1 MVTFNQYISPY
12 SWRYGSSEMRHIWSE
27 INKRKLWRHIW
38 VCLATVQAQYKLATN
53 EQIEDLEKHKVH
65 IDLELAFKIEE
76 EIRHD
81 LMAELKVFASQCE
94 VGGRIIHL
102 GATSMDIE
110 DNADAIRCR
119 DSLRLVLIEL
129 KSLLY
134 SLQKLI
140 ATYANTIT
148 IAFTHLQ
155 PAEPTTIGYRFA
167 LYAQDLLADY
177 RKLNDLFAN
186 IRGKGFKGA
195 VGNAASYCQ
204 LLGRREYQ
212 KFEDR
217 LSELLDLPFYNVTSQ
232 TYPRRQ
238 DYELLCALAGL
249 GSTIYKMAF
258 DLRILQSPLIGEV
271 SEPFGNSQV
280 GSSAMPFKRNPINS
294 EKINSL
300 GRLLAQ
306 LPAVAWH
313 NSAHSLLERTL
324 DDSGNRRSILPEA
337 FLIVDEIVT
346 TQDKIFKNLVVNLDA
361 VKQNLNK
368 YAPFAATERILMELV
383 KRGADR
389 QLCHEKLR
397 EHSMKAWQAIQD
409 NPNNPLLAM
418 VCRDDDFRMF
428 LSEAEIV
435 MLFDIN
441 DYIGVASEKANMTSL
456 EILQTLEL
464 NNSSL

>member
-94 VGGRIIHL
+94 VGGKIIHL

-119 DSLRLVLIEL
+119 NSLQLVLVEL

>member
-271 SEPFGNSQV
+271 SEPFGKSQV

>member
-1 MVTFNQYISPY
+1 
-12 SWRYGSSEMRHIWSE
+12 MRHIWSE

>member
-313 NSAHSLLERTL
+313 NSAHSLLE
-324 DDSGNRRSILPEA
+324 PQVHPA
-337 FLIVDEIVT
+337 
-346 TQDKIFKNLVVNLDA
+346 
-361 VKQNLNK
+361 
-368 YAPFAATERILMELV
+368 
-383 KRGADR
+383 
-389 QLCHEKLR
+389 
-397 EHSMKAWQAIQD
+397 
-409 NPNNPLLAM
+409 
-418 VCRDDDFRMF
+418 
-428 LSEAEIV
+428 
-435 MLFDIN
+435 
-441 DYIGVASEKANMTSL
+441 
-456 EILQTLEL
+456 
-464 NNSSL
+464 